1 MASALAQPFPK
12 LSAQRWSTLQTIPK
26 GQRGTLETLRR
37 MAWFCRRDAASQEV
51 RDVALAVIG
60 HLPGHDFENEVR
72 ALFFFVRDQI
82 TYRRDPVTVE
92 RVQDALRT
100 LEYGCG
106 DCDDKT
112 VLLVSLLA
120 VCGHPARFVVSGPK
134 VGQWRHVYCE
144 VQTKRNGQSVWLP
157 LDVTPERSTPGWEP
171 KAAAKA
177 VFTIWPNVASALRV
191 VRKPQSGTPSQQV
204 RTLPARRQVS
214 PCTATASVFSA
225 LPAYL
230 ANRMPCPACKRLISQ
245 LPVEVDGED
254 EALGA
259 DTYEWKESGGKCTL
273 QKKKCGLFCKI
284 GRAFKTIGKY
294 ALMVAP
300 IALAPFTAGGSL
312 ALTGA
317 AGTAVTIS
325 SAAASAAS
333 SLIQQRYTGS
343 LPNDAKIEEPSG
355 NCKRILE
362 QEAAEEARKIAE
374 QEQAKREAEER
385 VKAEAQK
392 AKEQLTQLQAAQTQG
407 ALKAV
412 GQGGALGSLTSNP
425 MVLAALIVGGALL
438 LTR

>member
-1 MASALAQPFPK
+1 MASATTQTNT
-12 LSAQRWSTLQTIPK
+12 QWRTLEALPK
-26 GQRGTLETLRR
+26 GQRGTLRTLRM

-51 RDVALAVIG
+51 RDLAHSIIG
-60 HLPGHDFENEVR
+60 HLPGHDFENEIR
-72 ALFFFVRDQI
+72 ALFVFVRDRI

-100 LEYGCG
+100 MQYGYG

-120 VCGHPARFVVSGPK
+120 VFGHPARFVVSGPK

-144 VQTKRNGQSVWLP
+144 VQMRRNGQPVWVP
-157 LDVTPERSTPGWEP
+157 LDATPEKSYVGWEP

-177 VFTIWPNVASALRV
+177 VFTIWPNVASALNV
-191 VRKPQSGTPSQQV
+191 VRRPQTITPSQQV
-204 RTLPARRQVS
+204 VRTLPTRRHAR
-214 PCTATASVFSA
+214 PCDAASVFFA

-230 ANRMPCPACKRLISQ
+230 ANRMPCPACGRLISQ
-245 LPVEVDGED
+245 LPIEMEAED
-254 EALGA
+254 ELNGLGA

-284 GRAFKTIGKY
+284 GRAFKTVGKY

-317 AGTAVTIS
+317 AGTALTIS

-333 SLIQQRYTGS
+333 GIIQSRYTGG

-362 QEAAEEARKIAE
+362 EEAAAEARKIAE
-374 QEQAKREAEER
+374 REA
-385 VKAEAQK
+385 AEQRAKDEAEKAQK
-392 AKEQLTQLQAAQTQG
+392 QKEQQAQLQAAQTQG
-407 ALKAV
+407 ALNTV